1 MSSLLLSASPLDENN
16 NIINQIE
23 KKKIN
28 NRNKTIKKRMNTD
41 KIDKVMRQ
49 IHDNDDDY
57 SNSNLGDFNPL
68 PKPVSIGAV
77 KREELENRLN
87 NSNHQ
92 EINENEEQY
101 NNIHRSNYDNSDI
114 PVEKEN
120 FQSLPSNY
128 TQEYYNHIMS
138 NYNYN
143 SNNNNNNIQPYTG
156 NVSERMNHTSNDELL
171 NKLNYMI
178 HLLEE
183 QQEIKTSNITEEII
197 LYSFLGIFIIFVLD
211 SFARAG
217 KYVR

>member
-16 NIINQIE
+16 SIINQIE

-28 NRNKTIKKRMNTD
+28 NRNKTIKKRLNTD

-49 IHDNDDDY
+49 IHENDDDY
-57 SNSNLGDFNPL
+57 SNSTLGDFNPL
-68 PKPVSIGAV
+68 PKPVSIGAI
-77 KREELENRLN
+77 KREELENKMN
-87 NSNHQ
+87 NSNQH
-92 EINENEEQY
+92 ETIEMNENEIEDEF
-101 NNIHRSNYDNSDI
+101 NNVHRSKYNYTNSDI

-128 TQEYYNHIMS
+128 RQEYYNNIMP
-138 NYNYN
+138 NYNTQSYN
-143 SNNNNNNIQPYTG
+143 ENGISHT
-156 NVSERMNHTSNDELL
+156 STTTSNDELM

>member
-23 KKKIN
+23 KKKLN
-28 NRNKTIKKRMNTD
+28 NRNKTIKKRLNTD

-49 IHDNDDDY
+49 IHENDDDY

-68 PKPVSIGAV
+68 PKPVSMGAV
-77 KREELENRLN
+77 KREELENKMN
-87 NSNHQ
+87 HSNQQ
-92 EINENEEQY
+92 ETIEMNENEDEFNNEHRTKY
-101 NNIHRSNYDNSDI
+101 NYTNSDI

-128 TQEYYNHIMS
+128 RQEYYNHIMP
-138 NYNYN
+138 NYNT
-143 SNNNNNNIQPYTG
+143 QPY
-156 NVSERMNHTSNDELL
+156 NVNGISHTSTSTSNDELM